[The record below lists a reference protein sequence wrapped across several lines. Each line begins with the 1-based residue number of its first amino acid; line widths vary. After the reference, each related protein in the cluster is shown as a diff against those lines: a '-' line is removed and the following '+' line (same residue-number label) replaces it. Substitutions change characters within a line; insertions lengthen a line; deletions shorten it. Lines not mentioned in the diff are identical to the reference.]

1 MIIEGLKM
9 PEEEIFRRFGNVR
22 KKMSEKDIEVLVV
35 FSGPGSMRYGQRG
48 HVLYLSGYEPYFGN
62 SMMILPLDTKL
73 EPVLETDSAS
83 YFPPDCT
90 WIKNQVEAGNH
101 IEVIKDYLA
110 DNSLKP
116 LKIGVAGEYSVSPL
130 FFQRMIEELKPA
142 KIEIVSSILEEE
154 RMVKSEFELDC
165 MKKTTQIA
173 KKGFEAAAAFIKPGV
188 IEADVV
194 SEVERVC
201 REHGSQFFP
210 HHTMVISGK
219 DKKHLEYWW
228 NCGRRKLE
236 AGDPVSIDYGAM
248 YNGYCSDLC
257 RPFVIGKASDKQK
270 DVVKILVEAQQA
282 AAEAAKP
289 GVLGSVVD
297 EAANKVME
305 KVWDID
311 DGPSGLGHGVGLEV
325 HEWPFIGY
333 QYMED
338 DEAYRDTVLEENM
351 VISMEPMMFFSDT
364 GDFQIEDQ
372 FVITK
377 DGRVRLNDI
386 PQTIFEV

>member
-22 KKMSEKDIEVLVV
+22 KKMSEKDIELLVV

-83 YFPPDCT
+83 YFPPECT

-101 IEVIKDYLA
+101 IEVIKDFLA

-154 RMVKSEFELDC
+154 RMVKSEFELEC
-165 MKKTTQIA
+165 MRKTAQIA
-173 KKGFEAAAAFIKPGV
+173 KKGFDAAAAFIKPGV
-188 IEADVV
+188 TEADVV

-201 REHGSQFFP
+201 RKHGSQFFP
-210 HHTMVISGK
+210 HHTMVVSGK
-219 DKKHLEYWW
+219 DENHLEYWW

-236 AGDPVSIDYGAM
+236 AGDPISMDYGAM

-297 EAANKVME
+297 EAANKVMG

-311 DGPSGLGHGVGLEV
+311 KGPSGLGHGVGLEV

-333 QYMED
+333 QHMED

-377 DGRVRLNDI
+377 DGGVRLNDI
-386 PQTIFEV
+386 PQIIFEV